1 MENEEERWGE
11 TLILWILTEKRGI
24 LTMENLGTWSV
35 VVEIG
40 EILGKEWESNL
51 ETIVDIDNLKEE
63 EDQNLDWV
71 L

>member
-1 MENEEERWGE
+1 
-11 TLILWILTEKRGI
+11 
-24 LTMENLGTWSV
+24 MENLGTWSV